1 MMKFKI
7 GNVNLVYYLVL
18 RLLIPA
24 IWHIKRM
31 ILAKILKRGHLNT
44 KEISY
49 KVIIQWW
56 NLVENLIII
65 KVAIHLL
72 THNLIAIMIM
82 TQFYHLIMIV
92 NCIVVEQMILLS
104 LTIQLYQNQREANN
118 QSQVSEMKLRNFT
131 IILTL

>member
-65 KVAIHLL
+65 KVAILLL

-104 LTIQLYQNQREANN
+104 LTIQLYQSQREANN
-118 QSQVSEMKLRNFT
+118 QSQASEMKLRNFT

>member
-65 KVAIHLL
+65 KVAILLL

-92 NCIVVEQMILLS
+92 NCIVVELMILLS

-118 QSQVSEMKLRNFT
+118 QSQASEMKLRNFT

>member
-56 NLVENLIII
+56 NPVENLIII
-65 KVAIHLL
+65 KVVIHLL
-72 THNLIAIMIM
+72 THNLIAIMI
-82 TQFYHLIMIV
+82 QFYHLIMIV
-92 NCIVVEQMILLS
+92 NCIVVELMILLS

-118 QSQVSEMKLRNFT
+118 QSQASEMKLRNFT